1 MFLNFRIAVNETLE
15 NVISLINHKYVLY
28 THTKKTY
35 TMLGNIVEIYSN
47 EDYDEILS
55 ADYEDGFL
63 YYQTYM
69 DFYPANEV
77 KINSQIKLARDVKL
91 FFNNFG
97 WKSEIIAEFE
107 DKINI

>member
-1 MFLNFRIAVNETLE
+1 MSLNFRIAVNETLE
-15 NVISLINHKYVLY
+15 NVISLINRKYILY
-28 THTKKTY
+28 KHTKKTY
-35 TMLGNIVEIYSN
+35 TMFGNMIEIYSN

-55 ADYEDGFL
+55 SDYEDGFL

-69 DFYPANEV
+69 DFYPADEV
-77 KINSQIKLARDVKL
+77 VIDSQIELARDIKL
-91 FFNNFG
+91 LFNNFG